1 VSVETRD
8 GIMLAISFST
18 AALSVCLYVV
28 SVRHQAWRAC
38 WYFGV
43 TLFVFGVFAV
53 VMLAR
58 VLHEA
63 A

>member
-1 VSVETRD
+1 MTLETRD
-8 GIMLAISFST
+8 IIMLGISLST
-18 AALSVCLYVV
+18 AVLSVYLYVL
-28 SVRHQAWRAC
+28 SVLHRAWRAC
-38 WYFGV
+38 WYFGI

>member
-1 VSVETRD
+1 MSVETRD
-8 GIMLAISFST
+8 IIMLGISLST
-18 AALSVCLYVV
+18 AALSVYLYVL
-28 SVRHQAWRAC
+28 SVLHQAWRAC
-38 WYFGV
+38 WLLGI

>member
-1 VSVETRD
+1 MSVETRD
-8 GIMLAISFST
+8 IIMLGISLST
-18 AALSVCLYVV
+18 AALSVYLYVL
-28 SVRHQAWRAC
+28 SVLRQAWRAC
-38 WYFGV
+38 WYFGI

>member
-1 VSVETRD
+1 MSVQTRD
-8 GIMLAISFST
+8 IIMLVISLST
-18 AALSVCLYVV
+18 TALSVCLYVV
-28 SVRHQAWRAC
+28 SVLHRAWRAC
-38 WYFGV
+38 WYFGT

>member
-1 VSVETRD
+1 MSVETRD
-8 GIMLAISFST
+8 VIMLGISLST
-18 AALSVCLYVV
+18 TALSVYLYVQ
-28 SVRHQAWRAC
+28 SVLHQAWRAC
-38 WYFGV
+38 WYFGI
-43 TLFVFGVFAV
+43 TLFVSGVFAV

>member
-1 VSVETRD
+1 
-8 GIMLAISFST
+8 MLVISLST

-28 SVRHQAWRAC
+28 SVRHEAWRAC

-58 VLHEA
+58 VLHEVA
-63 A
+63 

>member
-1 VSVETRD
+1 V
-8 GIMLAISFST
+8 
-18 AALSVCLYVV
+18 LSVL
-28 SVRHQAWRAC
+28 HQAWRAC
-38 WYFGV
+38 WYFGT

>member
-1 VSVETRD
+1 MSLQTRD
-8 GIMLAISFST
+8 IIMLGISLST
-18 AALSVCLYVV
+18 AALSVYLYVL

-38 WYFGV
+38 WYFGI

>member
-1 VSVETRD
+1 MSVETRD
-8 GIMLAISFST
+8 VIMLGISLST
-18 AALSVCLYVV
+18 TALSVYLYVL
-28 SVRHQAWRAC
+28 SVLHRAWRAC
-38 WYFGV
+38 WYFAL
-43 TLFVFGVFAV
+43 TLFGFGVFAV